1 MEQRTF
7 HGNIA
12 PADLAQALVAR
23 FSAGDFQVRQLGRGD
38 NLIVQ
43 VATPA
48 LRRSGGP
55 TAITIHLSQVED
67 GGARAAGGRRSG
79 SEPPPAWARLPSG
92 AAAAANPTLPVG

>member
-43 VATPA
+43 VAPPA

-55 TAITIHLSQVED
+55 TAITIHLSRVED
-67 GGARAAGGRRSG
+67 GVHVRLGAQEGLGSAGRPGPTAPLAAPRA
-79 SEPPPAWARLPSG
+79 PAP
-92 AAAAANPTLPVG
+92 